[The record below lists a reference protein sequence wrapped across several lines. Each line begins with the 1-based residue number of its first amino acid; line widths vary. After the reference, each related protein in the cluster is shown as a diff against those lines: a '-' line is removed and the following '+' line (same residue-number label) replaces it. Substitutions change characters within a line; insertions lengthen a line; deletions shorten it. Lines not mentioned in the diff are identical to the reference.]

1 MSITSPRTVSEKTH
15 QDFQCLKNIALLL
28 EKDIKGLHI
37 VLAKLQAVLFCSLPH
52 DHSNL
57 SGLRQALPRCTDT
70 RSLVCILRA
79 ESIALVLARLQT
91 GNQNRMKATQKGG
104 LLRRMSW
111 KGSAGAEVVM
121 AEKLQEVR
129 R

>member
-1 MSITSPRTVSEKTH
+1 M
-15 QDFQCLKNIALLL
+15 
-28 EKDIKGLHI
+28 
-37 VLAKLQAVLFCSLPH
+37 
-52 DHSNL
+52 
-57 SGLRQALPRCTDT
+57 
-70 RSLVCILRA
+70 
-79 ESIALVLARLQT
+79 VLARLQT
-91 GNQNRMKATQKGG
+91 GNQNRMKATKKGG